1 MTARTLAALL
11 ALATTTFGVTASAQ
25 DEGTDDDAP
34 TTATTAIPV
43 PAWSAT
49 TGADDVVVLRDGGAI
64 RGLLMEVIP
73 NDHASVKLA
82 EADTESGERLKAAEQ
97 QAAGIVDTAR
107 AAASDAKAK
116 LLKEAEARAAQ
127 VAADAE
133 ARAKEASAKALRE
146 SEKEIARLAV
156 LAAAKAMAEAK

>member
-1 MTARTLAALL
+1 MNALL
-11 ALATTTFGVTASAQ
+11 STFGIDWHLFIAQ
-25 DEGTDDDAP
+25 AVNFGVLAIALTYLLYKPVLKMIRDREAIVAKGVEDAE
-34 TTATTAIPV
+34 A
-43 PAWSAT
+43 
-49 TGADDVVVLRDGGAI
+49 
-64 RGLLMEVIP
+64 
-73 NDHASVKLA
+73 ASVKLA